1 MKEFL
6 EFIIKNIV
14 KHPEDVVITET
25 KEENLFIYKIKVH
38 VEDMGII
45 IGKEGKTI
53 KSIREMAIAKAIKEQ
68 IRINVLLEEE
78 PRIQEAVA
86 E

>member
-6 EFIIKNIV
+6 EFIVKNIV
-14 KHPEDVVITET
+14 KHPEEVIISET
-25 KEENLFIYKIKVH
+25 KQDSLFIYKIKVASD
-38 VEDMGII
+38 DMGIV

-78 PRIQEAVA
+78 SKVQVSA

>member
-14 KHPEDVVITET
+14 KHSEEVVITET
-25 KEENLFIYKIKVH
+25 QQDNLNIYSIKVA
-38 VEDMGII
+38 EDDMGIV
-45 IGKEGKTI
+45 IGKSGKTI

-68 IRINVLLEEE
+68 IRVSIILEEDNAQ
-78 PRIQEAVA
+78 I
-86 E
+86 

>member
-14 KHPEDVVITET
+14 KNPEEVVITESNQDST
-25 KEENLFIYKIKVH
+25 FLYTIKVADT
-38 VEDMGII
+38 DMGIV
-45 IGKEGKTI
+45 IGKGGRTI

-68 IRINVLLEEE
+68 IRINVVLEEDNAQ
-78 PRIQEAVA
+78 I
-86 E
+86 

>member
-14 KHPEDVVITET
+14 KHPEDVVVSEN
-25 KEENLFIYKIKVH
+25 KQDNLFIYKIKVAT
-38 VEDMGII
+38 EDMGIV

-53 KSIREMAIAKAIKEQ
+53 KNIREMAIAKAIKDQ
-68 IRINVLLEEE
+68 IRVNVLLEEE
-78 PRIQEAVA
+78 TDAQI
-86 E
+86 

>member
-14 KHPEDVVITET
+14 KNPEEVVITESNQDST
-25 KEENLFIYKIKVH
+25 FLYTVKVADT
-38 VEDMGII
+38 DMGIV
-45 IGKEGKTI
+45 IGKGGRTI

-68 IRINVLLEEE
+68 IRINVVLEEDNAQ
-78 PRIQEAVA
+78 I
-86 E
+86 

>member
-6 EFIIKNIV
+6 EFILKNIV
-14 KHPEDVVITET
+14 KHPEEVIVTEE
-25 KEENLFIYKIKVH
+25 KQDSLFVYKLKVASD
-38 VEDMGII
+38 DMGIV

-68 IRINVLLEEE
+68 IRINVLLEEDNAQ
-78 PRIQEAVA
+78 I
-86 E
+86 